1 MNRYMS
7 QTNSGLEGW
16 QAQVAA
22 PGKLPCHFGYLVH
35 DLARIRGTF
44 FDRLFKPLGLTRT
57 QVVLLGTLANCK
69 RHLNQQELSAAMD
82 LSKVT
87 IGAMLDVLEKNSFV
101 KRGVGKKDRR
111 EKLIRV
117 TPQGLAALD
126 LARDVARDAD
136 TAILASLRPEDIKVT
151 EQALLQVSLIIRG
164 MMSSAAE
171 YTQKRV

>member
-1 MNRYMS
+1 MS
-7 QTNSGLEGW
+7 QASSGLDGW
-16 QAQVAA
+16 QAQVAT

-69 RHLNQQELSAAMD
+69 HLLNQQELSAAMD

-87 IGAMLDVLEKNSFV
+87 IGAMLDVLERNGFV

-126 LARDVARDAD
+126 LARDIARDAD
-136 TAILASLRPEDIKVT
+136 KAILASLRPEDVKAA
-151 EQALLQVSLIIRG
+151 EQALRQASLIIRD
-164 MMSSAAE
+164 MMSSGVDDA
-171 YTQKRV
+171 QKGV